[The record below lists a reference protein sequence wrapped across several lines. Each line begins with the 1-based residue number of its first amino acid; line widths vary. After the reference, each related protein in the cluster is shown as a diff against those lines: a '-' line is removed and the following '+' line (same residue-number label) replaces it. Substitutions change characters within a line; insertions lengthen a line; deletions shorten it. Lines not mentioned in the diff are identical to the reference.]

1 MQRSKIKTKKED
13 IKWKK
18 KKKEERKNTLKQ
30 KLLDLIFNC
39 SPQSNLSQFNKT
51 IIRNFKL
58 KGLEPKKVPIK

>member
-1 MQRSKIKTKKED
+1 M
-13 IKWKK
+13 KK
-18 KKKEERKNTLKQ
+18 KKKEEERKNTLKQ